1 MHTCCVRLSIPLNTS
16 PNDPLP
22 IRSCFVKI
30 SSGSTFC
37 TGRNENKKT
46 TIRICMSEFTCHVI
60 GQLFVRILFGDGM
73 LSTSIYRIFL
83 VFHFPFF
90 IFPIDNTFHFSF
102 QIVFIH
108 YYFLH
113 FIKSP
118 VVILFSL
125 LKSLE
130 ISINLILCPV
140 LEFTRVI
147 KIAIGE
153 YLRLDLLV
161 RHMPLRHSGN
171 CFVSRAVG
179 APNQRFPHWENV
191 RAFMTVRNIISMT
204 IYCIMER
211 SMRSIH
217 IVHNHIRH
225 IFMVHKILANIPFHH
240 MHALQP
246 YKYKRK
252 QSHKIRSLFLKISY
266 IYGAIV
272 ARMQYAKHVSI
283 VFSSSSSSECY
294 HK

>member
-1 MHTCCVRLSIPLNTS
+1 ML
-16 PNDPLP
+16 
-22 IRSCFVKI
+22 
-30 SSGSTFC
+30 
-37 TGRNENKKT
+37 
-46 TIRICMSEFTCHVI
+46 EFTCHVI
-60 GQLFVRILFGDGM
+60 GQLFVRILFGKGM
-73 LSTSIYRIFL
+73 SYTSYYSIFL
-83 VFHFPFF
+83 VFHLPLFFSFFYFSYWWLFPFF
-90 IFPIDNTFHFSF
+90 IPNCFYS
-102 QIVFIH
+102 
-108 YYFLH
+108 L
-113 FIKSP
+113 
-118 VVILFSL
+118 LFSPFHQIACCYFFL
-125 LKSLE
+125 PLKSLE
-130 ISINLILCPV
+130 ISIDLILCPV
-140 LEFTRVI
+140 LEFTRAI

-179 APNQRFPHWENV
+179 APNQRFPHWKNV

-204 IYCIMER
+204 IYRIMER

-240 MHALQP
+240 MQALQP

-266 IYGAIV
+266 IYDAIA

-283 VFSSSSSSECY
+283 VFFCSSSSECY
-294 HK
+294 HKWPIQTIDFLRHLLRPLNAKWYDIILCRRIHCTNTVS